1 MGKTSWTVKS
11 AAAEAGQ
18 EEKLEER
25 EGSPAGKLLRYFAD
39 RDDVHAKTLA
49 PAMRGLVSLY
59 LETAAHKSANVALV
73 WPGRLEAVT
82 LIHALACFARWEAGY
97 KRGVRALHYPGKRN
111 SFYPLNHVFVSR
123 SRLVKLANQ
132 IVECGGHD
140 HNETVKESFPA
151 KDAFLFTVNSVK
163 DGLREDAIRPTVNE
177 LLPHFYQEVGDQP
190 WPDYSPRFYSRIR
203 SKLPGRKHSNALKND
218 VFPEMGA
225 PETAPDAIFSLGYQL
240 SEDDI
245 VDTLRKLK
253 RNGPPPEVVLIDASW
268 KTTRPI
274 RHWREYVV
282 TILRLVREI
291 FCSACPGILV
301 LTDEPRNMTRLLAA
315 LRHEF
320 PDAPP
325 ERWFKPQGFVH
336 PRLDSG
342 LARED
347 EPVEVRVPECNLRV
361 HITDFEAEEL
371 IEDFYHCVRRL
382 EEGGADAT
390 PVRNALAFIARAS
403 RLPGSLHALM
413 VELHR
418 SGKSVGVITA
428 NDWSHFK
435 AGLIQFINDGQ
446 AQGEQTKL
454 KGLLSK
460 TDRLVE
466 TYRKATPLGHA
477 LESELLD
484 AATNGRKS
492 VVAVNGALHQAA
504 LERFLA
510 RPRSER
516 ETTLADITVLT
527 TDVPLETRE
536 IDADRIV
543 HTDASAEV
551 IRSLVCGYPPCKEV
565 VLLLTAPVARQLKF
579 TLAPLM
585 SMPAFGV
592 FHDRVG
598 EILGAIEEQFA
609 VAGRSLLED
618 MDLWQP
624 RFRISSFE
632 EDDPELKGQPSVLV
646 ELEDDHLLLRGAN
659 ALVYVYDPERASDG
673 HSGFRAIPITELTS
687 GQQIFVMSADLRAL
701 IEATLQEKG
710 IGFGHLTDYEASL
723 RNYHK
728 TVIERFNRY
737 FDPTH
742 GATPQKRLLLE
753 KIQSID
759 SEVTTEVTN
768 LSYWVKLDHS
778 PDTPFEDLVPQ
789 APRDYRVFRAF
800 SKALEFSEPEIQMYW
815 DFLIRPLRTA
825 RRMGGRWL
833 SDIYSRILFEPD
845 SVIAHTDLT
854 RDTVDALRCKAMEN
868 VLTVCSVH
876 LPAATSEDNHG

>member
-1 MGKTSWTVKS
+1 MRKASCLEKPVT
-11 AAAEAGQ
+11 AEAGH
-18 EEKLEER
+18 EEKVA
-25 EGSPAGKLLRYFAD
+25 EGEGAPADVVLRYFAD
-39 RDDVHAKTLA
+39 REEMHAKTLA

-59 LETAAHKSANVALV
+59 LETAARKSANVALV
-73 WPGRLEAVT
+73 WPGRPEAAT
-82 LIHALACFARWEAGY
+82 LIHALACFTRWEAGY
-97 KRGVRALHYPGKRN
+97 KRGVRALHYPGKRS

-123 SRLVKLANQ
+123 SRLVSLANQ

-140 HNETVKESFPA
+140 HNEAVKESFPE

-163 DGLREDAIRPTVNE
+163 DCLHEGSIRPSVNE
-177 LLPHFYQEVGDQP
+177 LLPHFYQEVADQP
-190 WPDYSPRFYSRIR
+190 WPDYSLRFYSRIR

-240 SEDDI
+240 SDDDI

-253 RNGPPPEVVLIDASW
+253 RNGSPPEVVLIDASW
-268 KTTRPI
+268 KTTRSI
-274 RHWREYVV
+274 RHWRERVV
-282 TILRLVREI
+282 ALIRLVREI
-291 FCSACPGILV
+291 FYSACPGVLV

-315 LRHEF
+315 LRREF
-320 PDAPP
+320 PDDPP

-347 EPVEVRVPECNLRV
+347 DPVEVRVPECDLRV

-371 IEDFYHCVRRL
+371 IEDFYHCIRRL
-382 EEGGADAT
+382 EEGGTDAT

-446 AQGEQTKL
+446 AQGEQTRL
-454 KGLLSK
+454 KALLSK

-477 LESELLD
+477 LESELLN
-484 AATNGRKS
+484 AASNGRKS
-492 VVAVNGALHQAA
+492 VVAVNGAIHRAA
-504 LERFLA
+504 LECFLA
-510 RPRSER
+510 RPRPDA
-516 ETTLADITVLT
+516 ETTLADVPVLT
-527 TDVPLETRE
+527 TDVPLETRKIE
-536 IDADRIV
+536 ADRLV
-543 HTDASAEV
+543 QTDAGAEV
-551 IRSLVCGYPPCKEV
+551 IRSLVCGKLPCKEV

-585 SMPAFGV
+585 SIPAFEV
-592 FHDRVG
+592 FHERVG
-598 EILGAIEEQFA
+598 EILRAIEEQFA

-618 MDLWQP
+618 LDLWQP

-632 EDDPELKGQPSVLV
+632 ENDPELKDLPSVLV
-646 ELEDDHLLLRGAN
+646 ELEDGHLLLRGAN
-659 ALVYVYDPERASDG
+659 ALVYAYDPERAADG
-673 HSGFRAIPITELTS
+673 HSGFHAMPISELTA
-687 GQQIFVMSADLRAL
+687 GHRIFVMSADLRAL

-710 IGFGHLTDYEASL
+710 ISLGHLTDYEASL

-742 GATPQKRLLLE
+742 GPTSQKRLLLE

-759 SEVTTEVTN
+759 SEVATEAANV
-768 LSYWVKLDHS
+768 SYWVKLDHS
-778 PDTPFEDLVPQ
+778 PDTPFEDLAPQ
-789 APRDYRVFRAF
+789 APRDYRVFRVF
-800 SKALEFSEPEIQMYW
+800 SKALEFSEPEIQMNW

-854 RDTVDALRCKAMEN
+854 RDTVDALRRKAMEN

-876 LPAATSEDNHG
+876 LPTATSEDNHG